1 MGKMV
6 AAGVGALSRETARHA
21 IIRETARHAIIRE
34 TAHGAIIA
42 KPRAAQHAHRSGAF
56 LG

>member
-6 AAGVGALSRETARHA
+6 AAGVGALS
-21 IIRETARHAIIRE
+21 RETARHAIIRE